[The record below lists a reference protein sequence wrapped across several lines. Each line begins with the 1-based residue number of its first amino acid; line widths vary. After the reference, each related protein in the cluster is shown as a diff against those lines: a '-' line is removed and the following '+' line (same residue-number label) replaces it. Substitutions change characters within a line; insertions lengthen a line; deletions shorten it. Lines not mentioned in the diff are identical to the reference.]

1 MSGQGDSERRS
12 GTVSS
17 DAHEVGR
24 HLEGCRDVGGDKALR
39 ALDRGLTGKT
49 FLVGERYSVADIS
62 LYGYTHVAA
71 EGGFARDGYL
81 SILAWLDRVAAQP
94 GHVTIDA

>member
-1 MSGQGDSERRS
+1 
-12 GTVSS
+12 
-17 DAHEVGR
+17 
-24 HLEGCRDVGGDKALR
+24 
-39 ALDRGLTGKT
+39 
-49 FLVGERYSVADIS
+49 VADIS